1 MLEVSSSQVVASD
14 VPTLIG
20 LGPIRSGTT
29 WVHELLFGHSQ
40 VATTRMKEVNFFNS
54 HFDQG
59 TSWYEE
65 QFRPTTRATRL
76 RADISPFYMMD
87 PTVCDRIARTVRNP
101 TLMINMRSPY
111 ERVLSWYQKYRQE
124 DHPIGWLAS
133 DAKVH
138 AEALEIGLT
147 ATMLEQYGQC
157 FGRDRMILVDYT
169 DLKSDPV
176 GLAERLQRR
185 LGLDIE
191 TPPSVTR
198 EVNASV
204 KYRSAALRRL
214 AHLGGP
220 VVRKMSP
227 ELFYALKFGPLHDL
241 IFAKQRIVGPSA
253 EQKIGAIGSLRNAFE
268 ADISRLEDTLDRDL
282 TSWRYEAQVAALEP
296 ARAASSAPVSAPIR
310 ISTAA
315 TPAKVRGLGAL
326 RARAALEARAL
337 WSLAWDPQVPMRARI
352 ASLAVASYLIMPID
366 LIPNRIPVLG
376 HLDEAATI
384 PLAIALFLWLSPT
397 NLVRRHREGTDHSL
411 GRTATTNS
419 LHSHGFSQPKPSA
432 VSPLGRY
439 SQPIQPS

>member
-1 MLEVSSSQVVASD
+1 MSEISSPQVVTGD
-14 VPTLIG
+14 VPMLIG

-40 VATTRMKEVNFFNS
+40 VATTRLKEVNFFNT

-59 TSWYEE
+59 IPWYEE

-87 PTVCDRIARTVRNP
+87 PTVCDRIARTVRDP
-101 TLMINMRSPY
+101 MLMINLRSPY

-124 DHPIGWLAS
+124 DHPVGWLAS
-133 DAKVH
+133 VPDVH
-138 AEALEIGLT
+138 AEALKIGLT
-147 ATMLEQYGQC
+147 ASMLGQYADRFGQN
-157 FGRDRMILVDYT
+157 RLILVDYS
-169 DLKSDPV
+169 DLKRDPV

-220 VVRKMSP
+220 VVRKLSP
-227 ELFYALKFGPLHDL
+227 ELFYAMKFGPLHDL

-253 EQKIGAIGSLRNAFE
+253 EQKVAAIASLRDAFE
-268 ADISRLEDTLDRDL
+268 ADIGRLEEALERDL
-282 TSWRYEAQVAALEP
+282 TSWRYQAQVAALEP
-296 ARAASSAPVSAPIR
+296 VRTASPAPAEAPIR
-310 ISTAA
+310 ISTGAKPRGWAA
-315 TPAKVRGLGAL
+315 VK
-326 RARAALEARAL
+326 ARLALEARAL
-337 WSLAWDPQVPMRARI
+337 WSLAWDPKVPLRARI
-352 ASLAVASYLIMPID
+352 VSLAVASYLITPLDI
-366 LIPNRIPVLG
+366 IPNRIPVVG
-376 HLDEAATI
+376 HLDEAVTI

-397 NLVRRHREGTDHSL
+397 TLVRRHRETVRAKQGM
-411 GRTATTNS
+411 A
-419 LHSHGFSQPKPSA
+419 A
-432 VSPLGRY
+432 
-439 SQPIQPS
+439 

>member
-1 MLEVSSSQVVASD
+1 MLEVSPSQVVASD

-59 TSWYEE
+59 IAWYEE

-101 TLMINMRSPY
+101 TLMINLRSPY

-147 ATMLEQYGQC
+147 AQMLEQYRER
-157 FGRDRMILVDYT
+157 FGRDRLILVDYT

-185 LGLDIE
+185 LGLDVE
-191 TPPSVTR
+191 APPSVTR
-198 EVNASV
+198 QVNASV
-204 KYRSAALRRL
+204 RYRSAALRRL

-220 VVRKMSP
+220 VVRKLSP
-227 ELFYALKFGPLHDL
+227 ELFYAMKFGPLHDL

-253 EQKIGAIGSLRNAFE
+253 EQKLGAIGSLREAFE
-268 ADISRLEDTLDRDL
+268 VDISRLEDTLDRDL
-282 TSWRYEAQVAALEP
+282 STWRYEAQVAALEP
-296 ARAASSAPVSAPIR
+296 ARAAAPAPVAAPVK

-315 TPAKVRGLGAL
+315 PAPAKSRGLGAL
-326 RARAALEARAL
+326 AARAMVEARAL

-352 ASLAVASYLIMPID
+352 ASLGVASYLIMPID
-366 LIPNRIPVLG
+366 IIPNRIPVIG

-397 NLVRRHREGTDHSL
+397 TLVRRHREGARQSKSQI
-411 GRTATTNS
+411 TA
-419 LHSHGFSQPKPSA
+419 
-432 VSPLGRY
+432 
-439 SQPIQPS
+439 